1 MSCVFRS
8 NKELKYDSINLDKL
22 ISLLLTTRNEA
33 KQNKDWATAD
43 KIRDELS
50 SYGIA
55 IKDTKDGS
63 EWEIVK

>member
-1 MSCVFRS
+1 MKDE
-8 NKELKYDSINLDKL
+8 KEAEGGANEILDKL

-43 KIRDELS
+43 KIRDELN

-63 EWEIVK
+63 EWEITK